1 MSGSVIPRAL
11 RKHLTKAQQ
20 RLWLLDTIEKVEK
33 SIREERNGWGMP
45 LGKTAVTGAK
55 HRLGDLKR
63 ELARMDGG
71 LVE

>member
-1 MSGSVIPRAL
+1 MTGDVIPRAL

-20 RLWLLDTIEKVEK
+20 RLWLLDVIEKVEK

-45 LGKTAVTGAK
+45 LDKTAVTGAK

-63 ELARMDGG
+63 ELERLDRE
-71 LVE
+71 LSE